1 MTLWK
6 EDGSPRREL
15 PECPFCDADAAESE
29 FDAAWCRACQW
40 RGTLAEL
47 LEADLRRRPGVNL
60 LAFLETRG
68 VSLGA
73 FARQLWPAQDYA
85 AALANMR
92 HYTHGRSKSK
102 GTASLKWPGPAMLLR
117 WGELL
122 GIDPGSF
129 LRPRREKGPTT

>member
-15 PECPFCDADAAESE
+15 PECPFCDADASESE
-29 FDAAWCRACQW
+29 FEAAWCRSCGW

-47 LEADLRRRPGVNL
+47 VEADLRRRPGANL
-60 LAFLETRG
+60 LTFLETRG
-68 VSLGA
+68 QTLGA
-73 FARQLWPAQDYA
+73 FARQLWPGQDYA

-92 HYTHGRSKSK
+92 KYTHPPKARGPAALS
-102 GTASLKWPGPAMLLR
+102 WPGPAMLQR

-129 LRPRREKGPTT
+129 LRPRREKGSGS